1 MTRRGT
7 TYSGLIE
14 SESEKGQLKIEIL
27 IGLRCRGLNFLQ
39 IIALVI
45 VTPLVEEPV
54 HELGSDLSQS
64 FPRQH
69 VIRAPNSN

>member
-27 IGLRCRGLNFLQ
+27 IGLRLNFLQ